1 MKVDDSN
8 PKDRLGALKVPLR
21 LNPGVALVYM
31 ALVFE
36 LGAWK
41 YGEFNWRNKKVRL
54 TVYSE
59 AIQRH
64 NFALAS
70 GEDIDAESGLP
81 HTAHIMACCAIIEDA
96 RACNALIDDRFEKDM
111 TATLLNALMSS
122 NYSAAVHAT
131 TRSPARSL
139 DEVRGCTPAD
149 FKEFLDTVVIGV
161 KERRAKR
168 EQTRG
173 ELDVKQ
179 AGKRRAHDKPRNGGS
194 PRVRAKQSKR
204 RRAA

>member
-1 MKVDDSN
+1 MGKAKDDSN

-122 NYSAAVHAT
+122 NYNAAVHAT
-131 TRSPARSL
+131 TRSPARTL
-139 DEVRGCTPAD
+139 DEIRGCTTAD
-149 FKEFLDTVVIGV
+149 FKDFLETVVIGV

-168 EQTRG
+168 NEG
-173 ELDVKQ
+173 ESDAKDKHARRKRPNGN
-179 AGKRRAHDKPRNGGS
+179 AGGRKRPGIRR
-194 PRVRAKQSKR
+194 KQSKH
-204 RRAA
+204 